1 MITATK
7 ITYAGPAM
15 SKDMGGA
22 AFCAWVAA
30 LTFFALAAD
39 QVSPFIAEAFVP
51 VVIVIS
57 TVFAVLALGSIVSAV
72 HLTRAGVW
80 KSRRPMVVLAAG
92 AALISLLPALWYF
105 SGLWHVAPGT
115 IAVTGFTSVIF
126 AALAVKAGLAS
137 SIEAEKARY

>member
-1 MITATK
+1 M
-7 ITYAGPAM
+7 
-15 SKDMGGA
+15 
-22 AFCAWVAA
+22 
-30 LTFFALAAD
+30 
-39 QVSPFIAEAFVP
+39 P

-57 TVFAVLALGSIVSAV
+57 TVFAVLALGSTVSAV

-105 SGLWHVAPGT
+105 SGLWHVAAGT

>member
-30 LTFFALAAD
+30 LTFFALATD

-57 TVFAVLALGSIVSAV
+57 TVFAVLALGSTVSAV

-105 SGLWHVAPGT
+105 SGLWHVAAGT
-115 IAVTGFTSVIF
+115 IAVTGFT
-126 AALAVKAGLAS
+126 
-137 SIEAEKARY
+137 

>member
-22 AFCAWVAA
+22 AFCALVAA

-39 QVSPFIAEAFVP
+39 QVSPYIAEAFVP

-57 TVFAVLALGSIVSAV
+57 TVFAVLALGSTVSAV
-72 HLTRAGVW
+72 HLTKAGVW
-80 KSRRPMVVLAAG
+80 KSRRPMVILAAA
-92 AALISLLPALWYF
+92 AALISVLPALWYV
-105 SGLWHVAPGT
+105 SGLWHILPGT
-115 IAVTGFTSVIF
+115 VAVTGLTSVVF
-126 AALAVKAGLAS
+126 VLLAVKAGLSS

>member
-30 LTFFALAAD
+30 LTFFALATD

-57 TVFAVLALGSIVSAV
+57 TVFAVLALGSTVSAV
-72 HLTRAGVW
+72 HLTRAGRVEVPSSDGCARRR
-80 KSRRPMVVLAAG
+80 SRA
-92 AALISLLPALWYF
+92 YF
-105 SGLWHVAPGT
+105 PAPGPL
-115 IAVTGFTSVIF
+115 VFLR
-126 AALAVKAGLAS
+126 ALACSCRHHCRHRVYFGNFCRAGRQGG
-137 SIEAEKARY
+137 ARKQH

>member
-22 AFCAWVAA
+22 AFCAWIAA
-30 LTFFALAAD
+30 LSFFALAAD
-39 QVSPFIAEAFVP
+39 RVSPYIAEAFVP

-57 TVFAVLALGSIVSAV
+57 TVFAVLALGSTVSAV
-72 HLTRAGVW
+72 HLTKAGVW
-80 KSRRPMVVLAAG
+80 KSRRPMVVLAAL
-92 AALISLLPALWYF
+92 AAVISLLPALWYL
-105 SGLWHVAPGT
+105 SGLWHILAGSV
-115 IAVTGFTSVIF
+115 AVTGLTS
-126 AALAVKAGLAS
+126 AAFVLLAVKTGLAS